1 MSGRDVKRPS
11 AGRPE
16 ESDLRDKV
24 IIRHFM
30 NGLSTQEIVRRME
43 RVWPMSDNIVR
54 NVIRKAM
61 MKDE

>member
-1 MSGRDVKRPS
+1 MSGREAKRPS

-30 NGLSTQEIVRRME
+30 NGLSTKEIVRRME
-43 RVWPMSDNIVR
+43 IVWPMSANIVR

-61 MKDE
+61 TKDE

>member
-1 MSGRDVKRPS
+1 MSGREAKRPS

-16 ESDLRDKV
+16 LRDLRDKV
-24 IIRHFM
+24 IIRHFK

-43 RVWPMSDNIVR
+43 CVWPMSDNIVR

-61 MKDE
+61 TKDE